1 MGKILYYDF
10 RKEER
15 HKELMKLQ
23 AENDS
28 ILLQVMANPELA
40 NDTKFVAKQNHI
52 VDKIL
57 ELVKEERE
65 WLENE

>member
-23 AENDS
+23 AQNDEM
-28 ILLQVMANPELA
+28 LLQAMMKPELA
-40 NDTKFVAKQNHI
+40 DDKLFVEKQNRV

-57 ELVKEERE
+57 ALIKEERE
-65 WLENE
+65 WLDNE